1 MSLPN
6 NLGRLSAGL
15 TADASLN
22 IGVGVTPS
30 GTYKFEVGTT
40 SKFTGVATFGK
51 SSSGTIGAVGNMTQ
65 EVGTTASSLN
75 NFSGFGFGY
84 NGVNYYPAY
93 IGYVVTGGGGNTKG
107 ELRFAVRDVTTDTVA
122 TTAFTI
128 ATTGAATFS
137 STVTA
142 TQYISANN
150 ISAPQLNLGSLL
162 AQSYG
167 VNNSWLSDNFYYNGG
182 NKYLNTGYATA
193 LYIGNGDGSI
203 QFATAPSGTG
213 GAAATMTNRLTIAN
227 TGVATFSSNVILGN
241 VADDGNKLQVNGS
254 AFIKSGNSVYI
265 GNNNNANYWGIQS
278 AGTGAT
284 ALTFQYNSGASLLS
298 IASTGAATFSSSLQ
312 AGSSAT
318 NYAAL
323 QIHGAS
329 TSPSLTVGTAAD
341 VVFAM
346 AAGQELAI
354 TANGTAPYGVNFQ
367 ARNSLSGGGG
377 SGTSYPI
384 IFNPLGGNVGIGTTS
399 PSQPLTVAGG
409 ELLTAGN
416 SSWFRKTFEI
426 NVTTWS
432 SVVTFAPQSN
442 PQYVYGFINIT
453 AGAYVNGGAG
463 NGVVTSRWYYSI
475 SNNIINVG
483 VVGSDVTSG
492 SPPSVR
498 LIVSSNTI
506 VVQVQSYATGNIS
519 FTSVFVDAMLGSGYV
534 NGTYWVIT

>member
-1 MSLPN
+1 MALPN
-6 NLGRLSAGL
+6 NLGRLAAGL

-30 GTYKFEVGTT
+30 GTFRFEVGTT
-40 SKFTGVATFGK
+40 SKFTGVATFG
-51 SSSGTIGAVGNMTQ
+51 STLSNGTYTYTLPSATGTLALTSDLSGY
-65 EVGTTASSLN
+65 L
-75 NFSGFGFGY
+75 
-84 NGVNYYPAY
+84 PL
-93 IGYVVTGGGGNTKG
+93 TGGT
-107 ELRFAVRDVTTDTVA
+107 L
-122 TTAFTI
+122 
-128 ATTGAATFS
+128 TGALGGTSASFS
-137 STVTA
+137 ST
-142 TQYISANN
+142 
-150 ISAPQLNLGSLL
+150 LL
-162 AQSYG
+162 ATGTGSNTILGGTGLKVTSSNTGLYLNFSPSFTGGLEAEIASSENGLRIVAAGSG
-167 VNNSWLSDNFYYNGG
+167 VNTMRFLTSNS
-182 NKYLNTGYATA
+182 
-193 LYIGNGDGSI
+193 
-203 QFATAPSGTG
+203 SGVSTL
-213 GAAATMTNRLTIAN
+213 A
-227 TGVATFSSNVILGN
+227 
-241 VADDGNKLQVNGS
+241 
-254 AFIKSGNSVYI
+254 
-265 GNNNNANYWGIQS
+265 
-278 AGTGAT
+278 
-284 ALTFQYNSGASLLS
+284 LS
-298 IASTGAATFSSSLQ
+298 INGTQAATFSSSL
-312 AGSSAT
+312 ALNSA
-318 NYAAL
+318 
-323 QIHGAS
+323 
-329 TSPSLTVGTAAD
+329 
-341 VVFAM
+341 
-346 AAGQELAI
+346 
-354 TANGTAPYGVNFQ
+354 
-367 ARNSLSGGGG
+367 
-377 SGTSYPI
+377 SGTSPGFLLYNYSTVNTGSRSWKVSNDQELWGDYAI
-384 IFNPLGGNVGIGTTS
+384 QQSTTQTGSTFATKFLINASGNIGIGTTSPATYLHVQGDNTSNRGQLSIQSSNASNAARATWYYSTTKQGEIGTTGGDFYALADNNFLFYAGGSPRMTLTSSGNLGIATQS